1 MLSSTERPPDQ
12 HGRHRGGGGGER
24 FGLPGWLPWLQLS
37 LSTMLVVLFL
47 VLLGQSR
54 EQNRSLQRLQQRV
67 QGLENSRA
75 LDRTTALEG
84 QLRAMLVRLQSLE
97 RQEAS
102 LAAAQQRLLELE
114 QQLRQQ
120 VLQRRPARPALIEEP
135 PAREPPGPPP
145 PTEPITP

>member
-1 MLSSTERPPDQ
+1 MLSSPERPSDQ
-12 HGRHRGGGGGER
+12 HGRHRGGGGER
-24 FGLPGWLPWLQLS
+24 LALPGWLAWLQLS
-37 LSTMLVVLFL
+37 LSSMLVVLFL
-47 VLLGQSR
+47 VLLSQSR
-54 EQNRSLQRLQQRV
+54 EQNRQLQRLEQRV

-97 RQEAS
+97 RQGTS
-102 LAAAQQRLLELE
+102 LAAAQQRLLEVE
-114 QQLRQQ
+114 QQLREQ

-145 PTEPITP
+145 PAEPITP